1 MAARYPSRVKIHTI
15 GHSVEGR
22 PLKVARV
29 GTRLVAMI
37 WIRKMITMEMSM
49 MIDSVGCDD
58 QRVGDQEQEE
68 AAGRWPARGFH

>member
-22 PLKVARV
+22 PLKVARI
-29 GTRLVAMI
+29 GTRLMAM
-37 WIRKMITMEMSM
+37 IRKMITMMN
-49 MIDSVGCDD
+49 DSVVCDD